1 MNPYKKKKKKR
12 NLMNRKRLKEPRHQT
27 VDRNYIPLRISN
39 NEVYNE
45 DKERKK
51 RKTISEMYTQ
61 YGEHEPGVKNLY
73 EIINRSEKR
82 GTKR

>member
-1 MNPYKKKKKKR
+1 MKP
-12 NLMNRKRLKEPRHQT
+12 
-27 VDRNYIPLRISN
+27 PLRVSN